1 LVIWEARGNLEIKL
15 QLEKSFILS
24 WDYIVLHVVGAIK
37 ERRREDS
44 NLIFHSY
51 IQRRFHFYTNTA
63 VPNTMRMNTKLAPN
77 ILVDDI
83 CGTEP
88 LTAANVGSLV
98 VEVESEPKISSSSN
112 SLCEL
117 AQRVIPEFGVEVAA
131 VEIPVFD
138 EAIDTVEA
146 VVELLELDAIEILN
160 TPELV

>member
-1 LVIWEARGNLEIKL
+1 
-15 QLEKSFILS
+15 
-24 WDYIVLHVVGAIK
+24 
-37 ERRREDS
+37 
-44 NLIFHSY
+44 
-51 IQRRFHFYTNTA
+51 
-63 VPNTMRMNTKLAPN
+63 MRMNTKLASN

-98 VEVESEPKISSSSN
+98 VEVESEPRISPSSN

-117 AQRVIPEFGVEVAA
+117 AQRVIPEFGVEVAV

-138 EAIDTVEA
+138 EAIDAVVA